1 MSGNYNNK
9 RHSTIKSTNKG
20 CGFCRNLGKSE
31 TECHSHTVKECPL
44 LAKTECRYCHQLGHT
59 VKQCPMLKAKK
70 TNSQPDIQC
79 MPVKSVSA
87 KSVSVKSVSAKSVSA
102 KSVSVKSVSV
112 TSNSF
117 AYMTDDSEM
126 PGEKK
131 ECHDAEQP
139 SKPILGVWGKKS
151 GIELLTS
158 DKDWSLD
165 KPTKIQP
172 LVQEEEQEQFKDP
185 FEDDDWGLPS
195 TKIACWADEE

>member
-1 MSGNYNNK
+1 MDFVAILEN
-9 RHSTIKSTNKG
+9 H
-20 CGFCRNLGKSE
+20 E
-31 TECHSHTVKECPL
+31 TECHSHTVKDCLL

-87 KSVSVKSVSAKSVSA
+87 KSVSAKSVSVKSVSA
-102 KSVSVKSVSV
+102 KSVSV

-126 PGEKK
+126 PGVKK
-131 ECHDAEQP
+131 DCHDAEQP